1 MKTIIK
7 ILIAIAILN
16 AAARVGMAA
25 ASYYQLK
32 DASQELVTFGAQV
45 SPGDLQNNILQKA
58 EGFNVRLEPDD
69 VEVAR
74 DGLHTTAKVSYTQA
88 VEVFP
93 NYTYPI
99 NFRFSVQAL
108 SMSGLKADSNSLHP
122 NP

>member
-32 DASQELVTFGAQV
+32 DASQELVTFGAQTTPADIQTHILEKAQAFSV
-45 SPGDLQNNILQKA
+45 PLRAGDL
-58 EGFNVRLEPDD
+58 
-69 VEVAR
+69 EVTR
-74 DGLHTTAKVSYTQA
+74 DGLHTIAKASYTQG

-93 NYTYPI
+93 SYTYPI

-108 SMSGLKADSNSLHP
+108 SMTGLSGNSNPLHH
-122 NP
+122 

>member
-16 AAARVGMAA
+16 AAARVGMAS

-32 DASQELVTFGAQV
+32 DASQELVTFGALTT
-45 SPGDLQNNILQKA
+45 PGDIQDHILQRA
-58 EGFNVRLEPDD
+58 QTFDVPLQAGDLE
-69 VEVAR
+69 VIR
-74 DGLHTTAKVSYTQA
+74 DGLRTTARASYTQS

-93 NYTYPI
+93 SYTYPI

-108 SMSGLKADSNSLHP
+108 SMAGLGADSNPLHH
-122 NP
+122 

>member
-7 ILIAIAILN
+7 ILIAIAVVN

-32 DASQELVTFGAQV
+32 DEAQEAVTFGAQA
-45 SPGDLQNNILQKA
+45 SPGQIQNVILQKA
-58 EGFNVRLEPDD
+58 VEFNVPLQPGD
-69 VEVAR
+69 VEVTR
-74 DGLHTTAKVSYTQA
+74 EGLHTTVTASYTQP

-99 NFRFSVQAL
+99 NFHFSVDAL
-108 SMSGLKADSNSLHP
+108 SMAGLNTEPGQHP
-122 NP
+122 LIR

>member
-16 AAARVGMAA
+16 AVGRVGMAA

-45 SPGDLQNNILQKA
+45 SPGDIQNDVLQRAHGFSVPLQA
-58 EGFNVRLEPDD
+58 ED
-69 VEVAR
+69 VEVTR
-74 DGLHTTAKVSYTQA
+74 DGLRTIVKASYTQG

-99 NFRFSVQAL
+99 NFRFSVEGL
-108 SMSGLKADSNSLHP
+108 SMAGLKDNRLHP
-122 NP
+122 